1 MRIRLV
7 FSMFLADL
15 AVLALAALAASVIR
29 YGTPWVWEPEA
40 ARGGLGP
47 LLASLLVGLVVGSY
61 VSTRAWGNGIPRP
74 SYGRALWIWLTM
86 VGTAALFT
94 VMTRTFYS
102 RGFLALATGGWL
114 VLALAYRTAAR
125 RRPWTETMVVI
136 TGEKGLA
143 DDLVRSPNARVL
155 EVLDPLSESP
165 PGPLP
170 EKTTLAVDLRA
181 VLSEEMARFV
191 SSTSLAGYPVRSFTG
206 VYEEHTGR
214 LPIVHLAE
222 GWELSVPV
230 GSRGIYEGVK
240 RMLDTALV
248 IVTSP
253 ITLVVGAAIA
263 LAIRMES
270 GGPAIFSQARLG
282 RHDEPFTMHKF
293 RTMRVHSESEESRY
307 PLPDDPR
314 LTRVGR
320 LLRRYRADELPQLW
334 DVLLGNVSLVGP
346 RPEWTLLAE
355 EYATTIPVYS
365 QRHLVRPGIT
375 GWAQVNFGYA
385 DSEADV
391 IEKLSYDLYYV
402 KHMSVWLDLQILGKS
417 FWTVLSGYGAQ

>member
-7 FSMFLADL
+7 FGIFLADL
-15 AVLALAALAASVIR
+15 AALAVAAMSASVFR

-47 LLASLLVGLVVGSY
+47 LLASLLLGLVVGSY

-74 SYGRALWIWLTM
+74 SYGRALWIWLIM
-86 VGTAALFT
+86 LGAAALFI
-94 VMTRTFYS
+94 VMGRPFWS
-102 RGFLALATGGWL
+102 RGFLALVTGGWL
-114 VLALAYRTAAR
+114 VLALAHRAVAR

-143 DDLVRSPNARVL
+143 EDLLASPHA
-155 EVLDPLSESP
+155 EVVEILDPLSDSSHGP
-165 PGPLP
+165 PPD
-170 EKTTLAVDLRA
+170 KTTLVVDLRA

-191 SSTSLAGYPVRSFTG
+191 SSTSLAGRPVRSFTG

-230 GSRGIYEGVK
+230 GSRGIYEEVK
-240 RMLDTALV
+240 RVLDTALV
-248 IVTSP
+248 VLTSP
-253 ITLVVGAAIA
+253 ITLSLGLVIA
-263 LAIRMES
+263 VAIRLDS
-270 GGPAIFSQARLG
+270 GGPVIFRQARLG
-282 RHDEPFTMHKF
+282 RHGEPFTMYKF
-293 RTMRVHSESEESRY
+293 RTMRLHAESEESLY

-334 DVLLGNVSLVGP
+334 NVLRGDVSLVGP
-346 RPEWTLLAE
+346 RPEWAVLAVQ
-355 EYATTIPVYS
+355 YAATIPFYS

-402 KHMSVWLDLQILGKS
+402 KHLSVWLDLQVLGKS
-417 FWTVLSGYGAQ
+417 LWTVLSGYGAQ